1 MRQLIHQQ
9 GVVSVFL
16 FVGLLQA
23 GLVAASGFGVFQHGG
38 RATGQV
44 GAFTARG
51 SEPSALSYNPAAIT
65 QLPGLQLEA
74 GLDFSNANN
83 HYDTT
88 SGTFTAKHIIDFP
101 PELYLTWKAKESPI
115 ALGFGIDSPFWTKV
129 NWFPALFPNR
139 LLKRQFELTLFEAHP
154 VVAWD
159 LGEGWSVGGGLRY
172 IYGNEVQGDNRL
184 VSVHLGGLPTTTVEI
199 ERQADTNVDGLSW
212 DAAVHYGQPTWGWG
226 LVYRGDATVKG
237 TGSLDYTPRDIA
249 VPGLEPLVRA
259 AFPSGHAQQSFD
271 IPREVR
277 TGFWTAPYPELR
289 VELDVAW
296 QSWSSLRDT
305 RVTYNPDPVGEGGTV
320 VTPRDWKD
328 TYNVRLGVEGNI
340 TEAFLI
346 YGGISRE
353 PSPVPA
359 HNLLPDFPRG
369 DAMVYA
375 AGASYDFPK
384 ISLDLGF
391 SWHQHDNNKT
401 AIPEPGNPGVTGTY
415 RANDKVWAASG
426 RWRF

>member
-1 MRQLIHQQ
+1 MRQQR
-9 GVVSVFL
+9 VASAFL

-23 GLVAASGFGVFQHGG
+23 GLAAASGFGVFQHGG

-101 PELYLTWKAKESPI
+101 PEVYLTWKAKESPI
-115 ALGFGIDSPFWTKV
+115 ALGIGIDSPFWTKV

-139 LLKRQFELTLFEAHP
+139 FLKRQFELTLFEAHP

-172 IYGNEVQGDNRL
+172 VYGTQIQGDNRRIP
-184 VSVHLGGLPTTTVEI
+184 VTLGGLPTTTVEI
-199 ERQADTNVDGLSW
+199 QRQDEATVDGLSW
-212 DAAVHYGQPTWGWG
+212 DAAVHYADPVWGWG
-226 LVYRGDATVKG
+226 AVYRDAARLKG
-237 TGSLDYTPRDIA
+237 TGSVDYTPRDVA
-249 VPGLEPLVRA
+249 VPGLEALVRN
-259 AFPSGHAQQSFD
+259 AFPSGRARQSFE

-277 TGFWTAPYPELR
+277 TGVWAAPYPELR
-289 VELDVAW
+289 IELDVAW
-296 QSWSSLRDT
+296 QNWSQLHDT
-305 RVTYNPDPVGEGGTV
+305 AIDYKPNTLLDGPTVT
-320 VTPRDWKD
+320 TPRDWKD
-328 TYNVRLGVEGNI
+328 TYDVRLGVEGDI
-340 TEAFLI
+340 TDALVAF
-346 YGGISRE
+346 GGISRE
-353 PSPVPA
+353 QSPVPA

-369 DAMVYA
+369 DATVYA
-375 AGASYDFPK
+375 LGASYNFPR
-384 ISLDLGF
+384 ISFDLAVSF
-391 SWHQHDNNKT
+391 HQHDPYRT
-401 AIPEPGNPGVTGTY
+401 GIAEPLNPGVTGSY
-415 RANDKVWAASG
+415 RGNDKVCAASV